1 MLGLDIEFILHRL
14 GEPLFCFYAAGIKVP
29 SIKIF
34 SWQRGTGETMKNV
47 KTPTSRDYQSYLL
60 ESLQDPSEAAAY
72 LNAVLEEENPE
83 PELLSLALQDAAK
96 ALAPSRTDPEP
107 FTLSPISA
115 EDSQIIYK
123 FINRLNEIGLR
134 LTIEQQ

>member
-1 MLGLDIEFILHRL
+1 
-14 GEPLFCFYAAGIKVP
+14 
-29 SIKIF
+29 
-34 SWQRGTGETMKNV
+34 MKNV
-47 KTPTSRDYQSYLL
+47 KVPTSKDYQSYLL
-60 ESLQDPSEAAAY
+60 ESLRDPGEAAAY

-83 PELLSLALQDAAK
+83 PELLKLALQDASK
-96 ALAPSRTDPEP
+96 ALAPTRIEPEP

-123 FINRLNEIGLR
+123 FINRLNAIGLR